1 MAEKPIDLTLKRA
14 SSILKL
20 AERDPVEAERRFN
33 SLPMLEKMGMVL
45 SVRGRDRERL
55 ILLSKEPHRLV
66 ERMPEEEFYYTVK
79 EIGERD
85 ALALLSLAS
94 SRQMAF
100 LLDVETWRRDRL
112 KPRDFLRWLELM
124 LECGEEKVLEV
135 LRGLDE
141 ELLVTFLQKH
151 LRVFKPGTEVEA
163 VEMDQD
169 FFTLDNQYFIKFRF
183 RYSEQP
189 LMRLLDLLFRGDHKL
204 YLRLMEGVIW
214 EVPAEVE
221 ELAFRWR
228 QGRLADRGFPELEEA
243 IEIYSYVD
251 PEMVRIEQG
260 MKEVYG
266 PDDEMKRWGEV
277 GSSFYLMPLPS
288 DSFLRE
294 VLSMASEEGLDWLKG
309 ELVYLCNR
317 AMVAEGID
325 PSDVEAVKELLG
337 RVYDYLNLGLG
348 YLARGDPREGLR
360 GVRRLYLKE
369 IFQVGFSLT
378 LRLRR
383 RTERILRSS
392 PWFPEGKEDL
402 HLLDSPHREVVEGL
416 LLKKPLLYEG
426 LLDPSSSR
434 YRTFRDLEEFGR
446 VEEVLEEVVVLSRL
460 HSDLYGLRPEE
471 LRAMDLQGC
480 HPERFKEVTFKTIT
494 VTSLARWA
502 TGGTLRFEPLSSEEL
517 KAFLRKALK
526 AEGQRLRPELKEGFR
541 REVEALF
548 EDLLAPLSE
557 ADRNGARGFLEG
569 VLRDLV
575 AEFGHLD
582 LSRPLDPRFLRWVL
596 VRLRR

>member
-1 MAEKPIDLTLKRA
+1 MVEKPIDLTLKRA

-20 AERDPVEAERRFN
+20 AEKDPIEAERRFN
-33 SLPMLEKMGMVL
+33 SLPLIEKMGMVL
-45 SVRGRDRERL
+45 SVRGKDRERL
-55 ILLSKEPHRLV
+55 ILLSKEPQRLV

-85 ALALLSLAS
+85 AITLLSLAS
-94 SRQMAF
+94 TKQIAF
-100 LLDVETWRRDRL
+100 VLDVETWRRDRL
-112 KPRDFLRWLELM
+112 KHRDFLKWIELI
-124 LECGEEKVLEV
+124 LDCGEEKALEV
-135 LRGLDE
+135 LQALDE
-141 ELLVTFLQKH
+141 ELLVVFLQRH
-151 LRVFKPGTEVEA
+151 LRVFKPDAEVEA
-163 VEMDQD
+163 VEIDQD

-183 RYSEQP
+183 KYSEQP
-189 LMRLLDLLFRGDHKL
+189 LMRLLDLLFRSDHNL

-243 IEIYSYVD
+243 MEIYSYVD

-260 MKEVYG
+260 IKELYG

-277 GSSFYLMPLPS
+277 DSSFYLMPLPS
-288 DSFLRE
+288 NSFLRE

-317 AMVAEGID
+317 AMVADGID

-337 RVYDYLNLGLG
+337 RVYDYLNLGLSH
-348 YLARGDPREGLR
+348 LAKGDPKEGLR

-383 RTERILRSS
+383 RAERILRSS

-402 HLLDSPHREVVEGL
+402 HLLDSPHREVMEGL

-434 YRTFRDLEEFGR
+434 YRTFRNLEELAR
-446 VEEVLEEVVVLSRL
+446 AEEVLQEVMVLSKL
-460 HSDLYGLRPEE
+460 HSDLYGFRPEE
-471 LRAMDLQGC
+471 LRAMDLEGC

-494 VTSLARWA
+494 ITSLARWS
-502 TGGTLRFEPLSSEEL
+502 TGGTLRFEALSPEEL
-517 KAFLRKALK
+517 KAFLQRALK
-526 AEGQRLRPELKEGFR
+526 TEGQRLKPELKEGFR
-541 REVEALF
+541 QEVEALF

-557 ADRNGARGFLEG
+557 ADRNRAKGFLEEI
-569 VLRDLV
+569 LRDLV